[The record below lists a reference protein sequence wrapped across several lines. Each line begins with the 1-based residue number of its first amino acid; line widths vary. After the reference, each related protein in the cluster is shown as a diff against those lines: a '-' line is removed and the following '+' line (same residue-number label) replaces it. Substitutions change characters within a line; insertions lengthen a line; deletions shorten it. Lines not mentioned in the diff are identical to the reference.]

1 MDKESLKK
9 PRLREEEIELEGVG
23 TIRVRALNRAEVL
36 KVNNVK
42 MPITKMEQLLLSMAM
57 VDPAMSEEDVKEWQ
71 EASGAGEIEK
81 VTEVVQRLSGLVK
94 GADKSDV
101 SYDGERSEL

>member
-1 MDKESLKK
+1 MDRELLKK
-9 PRLREEEIELEGVG
+9 PRLREEEIELEDVG

-36 KVNNVK
+36 KINNVK
-42 MPITKMEQLLLSMAM
+42 MPIVKMEQLLLSMAM
-57 VDPAMSEEDVKEWQ
+57 VDPTMSKEDIEEWQ
-71 EASGAGEIEK
+71 SAGGAGEIEK

-101 SYDGERSEL
+101 PDDGEQL